1 MEKSDENEDLQHNI
15 ETMLPLLPY
24 EKQIFMEMVEKD
36 ALLIIAKGLNYNDVV
51 ANILWVHKDPAN
63 LVLVI
68 NSNEFEEIYFNQK
81 LNLTV
86 LPTVGNE
93 REKAYLE
100 GGVYFVSTRILVVD
114 LLKNRVPVSHITGII
129 VLRAHTVL
137 ESCQEA
143 FVLRLFR
150 QKNKTGFIKAFS
162 NSPISFTFGYHQVE
176 KVMRSLFVTELY
188 LWPRFHGA
196 IIKSLKSRQAEV
208 IEIHVPLTSNMG
220 LIQSCLLDIMNYT
233 VKQLK
238 SINRTL
244 DMQKIVAFLLPSFP
258 PLTIIPL
265 KLLAVKHNA
274 TPGGQLCAVLFSKLF
289 NITVIYLQSMTVVKE
304 TISLIICS
312 TVTVLNP
319 YVTFANALQPK
330 LLPRR
335 S

>member
-1 MEKSDENEDLQHNI
+1 MELNSENEDLPQNI
-15 ETMLPLLPY
+15 ETKYPLLQF
-24 EKQIFMEMVEKD
+24 EKQIFIDIFEKD
-36 ALLIIAKGLNYNDVV
+36 ALVIIAKGLSYNAVV
-51 ANILWVHKDPAN
+51 ANLLWVHKDPGN
-63 LVLVI
+63 LVLVL
-68 NSNEFEEIYFNQK
+68 NSSDHEEK
-81 LNLTV
+81 LFTEKFRLTV
-86 LPTVGNE
+86 LPNTGAE

-114 LLKNRVPVSHITGII
+114 LLKNRVPVSNITGIV

-150 QKNKTGFIKAFS
+150 QKNKIGFIKAFS

-176 KVMRSLFVTELY
+176 KVMRALFVTELF

-208 IEIHVPLTSNMG
+208 IELHVRLTTNTS

-244 DMQKIVAFLLPSFP
+244 DMQVTLFIKLSNHGKFQSIFLLY
-258 PLTIIPL
+258 
-265 KLLAVKHNA
+265 N
-274 TPGGQLCAVLFSKLF
+274 G
-289 NITVIYLQSMTVVKE
+289 
-304 TISLIICS
+304 
-312 TVTVLNP
+312 
-319 YVTFANALQPK
+319 
-330 LLPRR
+330 
-335 S
+335 